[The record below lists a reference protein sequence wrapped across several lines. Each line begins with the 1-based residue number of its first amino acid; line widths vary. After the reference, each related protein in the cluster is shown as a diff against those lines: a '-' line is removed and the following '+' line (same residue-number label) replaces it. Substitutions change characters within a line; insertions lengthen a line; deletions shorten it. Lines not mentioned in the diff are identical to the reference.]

1 MLLSAHATMK
11 ILLADDSSMI
21 RDRLKVLASEI
32 PKARVIGEAT
42 DAQEA
47 IEKTITLK
55 PSLVI
60 LDFQIPGASGLSTL
74 QTIKALPSAP
84 IVVILTAF
92 STLEY
97 RARCQEAGADYFFD
111 KALEIDKVQDTL
123 LKLIQ

>member
-1 MLLSAHATMK
+1 MFASSQVTMK

-32 PKARVIGEAT
+32 PNAAVIGEAT
-42 DAQEA
+42 DAREA

-55 PSLVI
+55 PTLVI

-74 QTIKALPSAP
+74 QTLKALPSAP

-92 STLEY
+92 SSLEY
-97 RARCQEAGADYFFD
+97 RTRCQDAGADYFFD
-111 KALEIDKVQDTL
+111 KAFEIDKVQETL
-123 LKLIQ
+123 LELIQ